1 MWSVEH
7 LRTGDARGL
16 KARILENRVPSP
28 SIRRFAYWRTGTHAA
43 DAAMRMIHNRRRAC
57 SASDAM
63 PMSQTDMKRQWNPM
77 MSNIFDKKV

>member
-1 MWSVEH
+1 MECRAFEDGRCTRFESPYIGESCPIAEH
-7 LRTGDARGL
+7 Q
-16 KARILENRVPSP
+16 
-28 SIRRFAYWRTGTHAA
+28 RFAYWRTGTHAA

-77 MSNIFDKKV
+77 MSDIFDKKV

>member
-16 KARILENRVPSP
+16 KARISENRVPSP

-43 DAAMRMIHNRRRAC
+43 DAAMRMIYSRRRVC
-57 SASDAM
+57 TASDAT
-63 PMSQTDMKRQWNPM
+63 PMSRTDTKRQ
-77 MSNIFDKKV
+77 